1 MLAAAQP
8 NVVSSL
14 IQLPSP
20 ARRQHSSKWRSDKSA
35 FDRLDV
41 TSFDDAHQG
50 ICVAQSQLVQ
60 SIINQR
66 WYDENNIQ
74 ERWVERVW
82 WELFNLFCATR
93 LLCLPFFTT
102 VKVTLIS
109 VITSRHV
116 GWRLCSTSRNDQ
128 LFLICHMPRDW
139 SALFSTTHWC
149 LHSDVKSSSG
159 ALIVVVQNALFIST
173 SHCHGESESRMCSK
187 QNYDHFVWV
196 TTREDLS
203 KQIKVS
209 ILNYPL
215 RRNVKLI
222 NISARWNPDSPGN
235 GNESE
240 RKINWF
246 E

>member
-1 MLAAAQP
+1 MTQRQISFRQAWCHLIRRRPSKNMRRSVPTRAKHHQSTMIWRKQHP
-8 NVVSSL
+8 RKVSRESL
-14 IQLPSP
+14 MG
-20 ARRQHSSKWRSDKSA
+20 
-35 FDRLDV
+35 
-41 TSFDDAHQG
+41 T
-50 ICVAQSQLVQ
+50 VQ
-60 SIINQR
+60 FVLRNSI
-66 WYDENNIQ
+66 
-74 ERWVERVW
+74 
-82 WELFNLFCATR
+82 A
-93 LLCLPFFTT
+93 CLPFFTT
-102 VKVTLIS
+102 EKVSLIS

-128 LFLICHMPRDW
+128 LFLICHMPGGWR
-139 SALFSTTHWC
+139 ALFSTTHWC

-173 SHCHGESESRMCSK
+173 SHCHRESESQMCSK
-187 QNYDHFVWV
+187 QNYDHFEWV